1 MTLTNFIFN
10 LAGVAE
16 GVAAALALSK
26 LMRKS
31 EGVLRI
37 DHSNPEKDMYR
48 FEISDLDGLSKKKH
62 IVLKVDNYATLSQD

>member
-10 LAGVAE
+10 VLGVAE
-16 GVAAALALSK
+16 GVACTLALSK
-26 LMRKS
+26 LMRKT

-37 DHSNPEKDMYR
+37 DHSNPEKDLYR
-48 FEISDLDGLSKKKH
+48 FEIADLNGLSTKKH